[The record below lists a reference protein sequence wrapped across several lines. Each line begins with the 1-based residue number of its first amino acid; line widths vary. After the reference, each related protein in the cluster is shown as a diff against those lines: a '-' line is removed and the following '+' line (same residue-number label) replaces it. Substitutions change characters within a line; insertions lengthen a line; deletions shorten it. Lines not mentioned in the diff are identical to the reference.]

1 MNYNPKIGHI
11 GLVLVLGAESSAIFY
26 YLGLARG
33 ENRGVDIGETRN
45 EPVTVA
51 YSDVDKDGY
60 DDIIVQ
66 TRYDEY
72 VFFGDL
78 YNSKTNILNINKVY
92 ANRNYEYRNTKFIN
106 SCEDFHTLF
115 YSRIS
120 CSCRGILARHFAS
133 KNLSYGR

>member
-60 DDIIVQ
+60 YDIIVQ
-66 TRYDEY
+66 TRCDDY
-72 VFFGDL
+72 VFFGDGNNGFVEQDL
-78 YNSKTNILNINKVY
+78 RNSQRERQREQELTSRVKSLLNQQKGK
-92 ANRNYEYRNTKFIN
+92 R
-106 SCEDFHTLF
+106 
-115 YSRIS
+115 
-120 CSCRGILARHFAS
+120 
-133 KNLSYGR
+133 